1 MTSYSK
7 DAIRKIATKVYA
19 DATSA
24 TTEDARKLAR
34 AILLLLG
41 DGKLP

>member
-7 DAIRKIATKVYA
+7 EAVRKIATKVYL

-24 TTEDARKLAR
+24 TTDDARKLAR